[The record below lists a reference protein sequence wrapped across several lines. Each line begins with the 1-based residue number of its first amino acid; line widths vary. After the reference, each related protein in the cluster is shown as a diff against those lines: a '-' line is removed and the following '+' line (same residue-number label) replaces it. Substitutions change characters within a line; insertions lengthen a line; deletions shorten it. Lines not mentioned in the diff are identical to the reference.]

1 MKPTGTTKKGLRY
14 RYYSCYKHIKFK
26 TCRAEKAT
34 FPAEPIESHVTNE
47 ILKIMRSPEVIM
59 HVNKLAEKRKEV
71 SKTDLM
77 LALKNLNDAW
87 DYLYSAEQRK
97 IANMLINRVGIHAD
111 GIKLDMNLDG
121 FDDLLLQLAA

>member
-1 MKPTGTTKKGLRY
+1 
-14 RYYSCYKHIKFK
+14 
-26 TCRAEKAT
+26 
-34 FPAEPIESHVTNE
+34 
-47 ILKIMRSPEVIM
+47 M